1 MIFQVSYFLGI
12 FYYIYCDVTR
22 QFESEDVRVQGDFIS
37 RFMSEH
43 TTAYQRAI
51 QMTYFAFTSLSTV
64 GFGDMFPQNNSERLL
79 TAFILL
85 FGVAIFSYVMGNFIE
100 ILETFKSVN
109 QDFDDGDHLSK
120 FFGLIKQFNKGQNI
134 DYTLQFQI
142 EDFFD
147 YRWVNDRNQ
156 AISTQDDIDLISQLP
171 LEIQRKIYSDFLF
184 KNFLQSFRKYF
195 TMPNY
200 ENRNKN
206 SFYTWFNFD
215 YQNFMI
221 EVLQKLEPIF
231 IKAKTVM
238 YNELDDVNEVTF
250 VQQGQYD
257 VGYEINKQVHLKMRF
272 PNKTVIGQFEVC
284 FDKRILFIFKSFHDC
299 KGYIIRKQ
307 NFRDLENE
315 HFMLYQGLKN
325 KALFNYINK
334 IRRPLLS
341 MKQQDIEHYDMRAD
355 YKQVLALRNYDENE
369 MQELVDREMV
379 RQNHKMDSEETIQMK
394 EIERRINVYQRFLTN
409 ILIKCD

>member
-1 MIFQVSYFLGI
+1 
-12 FYYIYCDVTR
+12 
-22 QFESEDVRVQGDFIS
+22 
-37 RFMSEH
+37 
-43 TTAYQRAI
+43 
-51 QMTYFAFTSLSTV
+51 
-64 GFGDMFPQNNSERLL
+64 
-79 TAFILL
+79 
-85 FGVAIFSYVMGNFIE
+85 
-100 ILETFKSVN
+100 
-109 QDFDDGDHLSK
+109 
-120 FFGLIKQFNKGQNI
+120 
-134 DYTLQFQI
+134 
-142 EDFFD
+142 
-147 YRWVNDRNQ
+147 
-156 AISTQDDIDLISQLP
+156 
-171 LEIQRKIYSDFLF
+171 
-184 KNFLQSFRKYF
+184 
-195 TMPNY
+195 MPNY
-200 ENRNKN
+200 ENKNKN

-231 IKAKTVM
+231 IKSKTVM

-250 VQQGQYD
+250 IQQGQYD

-369 MQELVDREMV
+369 MQDLVDREMV

-409 ILIKCD
+409 ILIKCDQTQAVYEYASKENETLLEENENLRKMAEEQGINVQALFDEQLTKVLKQMDKSGSKKVK